1 MTLLVK
7 NPLLKYSIERLLHEA
22 NPEGGTFFGGTAF
35 NKMIFLLYKRLQEND
50 VDLKLPYYWYLQG
63 SLIEENQFESDVGKS
78 RLYYITS
85 DHSSRRMMSVPIT
98 SISADEKQIIDQ
110 NIQTLVQHYKQT
122 NGYFKKG
129 YLDFL
134 LDDVYEKA
142 PYDFQ
147 RAFNRKFVPFLNS
160 FKTPARREIPVS
172 LSFTCENIEAIETFL
187 DNSLRVFPNED
198 MERIF
203 ETYLEWDD
211 TARIAIEYDQK
222 RIFSMTDSFWKMFC
236 KNLRI
241 IKNENI
247 PDALIHE
254 WDSLFTS
261 TVFPEYQGTL
271 HKLRTSL
278 LKKWK
283 KGQEDDK
290 EIDNLV
296 KKLNF
301 ISRNHLSKSE
311 N

>member
-1 MTLLVK
+1 LVK
-7 NPLLKYSIERLLHEA
+7 NPLLKYSIERLLNEA
-22 NPEGGTFFGGTAF
+22 NPEGGTFFGDTAF
-35 NKMIFLLYKRLQEND
+35 NKMIFLLYRRLQEND
-50 VDLKLPYYWYLQG
+50 VDIKLPYYWYLQG
-63 SLIEENQFESDVGKS
+63 SLIEEKQFESEVGKS

-85 DHSSRRMMSVPIT
+85 DHSSRRMPSVPNTPI
-98 SISADEKQIIDQ
+98 ADGEKRIIDQ
-110 NIQTLVQHYKQT
+110 NIQTLVQHYKQA

-129 YLDFL
+129 YLDLL

-142 PYDFQ
+142 PYEFQ
-147 RAFNRKFVPFLNS
+147 RVFNRKFVPFLNS
-160 FKTPARREIPVS
+160 FKTPVQRKVPAS
-172 LSFTCENIEAIETFL
+172 LSFTDENIDNIETFL
-187 DNSLRVFPNED
+187 DQSLRVFPAED

-222 RIFSMTDSFWKMFC
+222 RIFPMTDSFWKMFC
-236 KNLRI
+236 KNLRV

-247 PDALIHE
+247 PDELIHE
-254 WDSLFTS
+254 WDVLFT
-261 TVFPEYQGTL
+261 TAVFPEYQGTL
-271 HKLRTSL
+271 YKLRKSL

-283 KGQEDDK
+283 TGQGEDT

-301 ISRNHLSKSE
+301 ISRNNLSKTE